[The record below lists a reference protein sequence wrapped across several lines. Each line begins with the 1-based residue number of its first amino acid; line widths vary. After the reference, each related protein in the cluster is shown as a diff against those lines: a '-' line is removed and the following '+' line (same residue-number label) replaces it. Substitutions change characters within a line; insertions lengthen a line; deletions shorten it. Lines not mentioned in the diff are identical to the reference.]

1 MVTRPLRFAANLS
14 MLYTELPFM
23 QRFAAA
29 AQDGFKG
36 VEFLFPY
43 AFDSHE
49 IAAQLKEHG
58 LQQVLMS
65 APPGG
70 QDTAGFNAAWD
81 AGSRGTASIPGKE
94 AEFQAGVIRA
104 LEYAQVLQCPRIHVM
119 AGLLP
124 EGGDDAASRTVAQ
137 TAYVANLRWAATQ
150 AATLGIDVLI
160 EPINPRD
167 MPRFFLNR
175 QDHAHAVV
183 LQVGAPNVKVQ
194 MDLHHC
200 QIVEG
205 DVAMKLCQYVPTGRV
220 GHMQIASVPQ
230 RHEPDVGELNYP
242 YLFNVIQELGY
253 DGWIGCEYRPAK
265 GAVPNG
271 TTDGLAWLKAVSAN
285 ATT

>member
-1 MVTRPLRFAANLS
+1 MVTRPLRFAANVS

-43 AFDSHE
+43 AFDAHE

-58 LQQVLMS
+58 LQLVLMS
-65 APPGG
+65 APPSGL
-70 QDTAGFNAAWD
+70 DTAGFNAAWD

-94 AEFQAGVIRA
+94 AEFQAGVLRA

-124 EGGDDAASRTVAQ
+124 ESGNDEASRAIAQ
-137 TAYVANLRWAATQ
+137 ATYVANLRWAATQ
-150 AATLGIDVLI
+150 AAIVGIDVLI

-183 LQVGAPNVKVQ
+183 LELGAPNLKVQ
-194 MDLHHC
+194 MDLYHC

-205 DVAMKLCQYVPTGRV
+205 DVAMKLRQYLPTGRV
-220 GHMQIASVPQ
+220 GHMQIAGVPQ
-230 RHEPDVGELNYP
+230 RHEPDMGELNYR

-253 DGWIGCEYRPAK
+253 DGWIGCEYRPAR

-271 TTDGLAWLKAVSAN
+271 TTNGLAWLKAVSPS
-285 ATT
+285 ATK